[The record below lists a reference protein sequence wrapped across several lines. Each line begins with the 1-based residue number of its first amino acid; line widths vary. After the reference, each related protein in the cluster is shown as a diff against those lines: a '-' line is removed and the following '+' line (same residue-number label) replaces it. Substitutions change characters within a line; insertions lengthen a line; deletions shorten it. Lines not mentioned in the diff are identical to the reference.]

1 MTIIPWVF
9 HHLSLTNLIRW
20 RISFHTSQTKLVRF
34 LFQHYKVASILSKSR
49 DPLPLP
55 PPSPRNKALSRHCEG
70 SLSCPWITASIVVR
84 PLKQGHET
92 MVVQHTP
99 DPHYFPLRNDFHP
112 DLIRG
117 LTCNSSPFLNHKN
130 GFIKTQLFL
139 VVGRRWTATASA
151 SRGVKSSAV

>member
-1 MTIIPWVF
+1 MTIIRWVF
-9 HHLSLTNLIRW
+9 HHLSLTHLIRCW
-20 RISFHTSQTKLVRF
+20 ISFHMSQTR
-34 LFQHYKVASILSKSR
+34 QSILSKSR

-55 PPSPRNKALSRHCEG
+55 PPSPRNKALWRHCEG

-99 DPHYFPLRNDFHP
+99 DPHNFPLRNDFHP

-117 LTCNSSPFLNHKN
+117 LSSPFFEPKN

-151 SRGVKSSAV
+151 SRKVKSSAV